1 MIEEYFMERCG
12 THLWVLEDYLMN
24 PIKYTDDDDNPLPT
38 PIIACREQLGKA
50 KTFMKMLKKYQRMK

>member
-1 MIEEYFMERCG
+1 
-12 THLWVLEDYLMN
+12 MN